1 MTFSMKKNELDDEP
15 VLEIVSQDNQTIAFA
30 PADTTGIDYGSY
42 VYTVKVETDKGK
54 VFTVVGP
61 ACFEV
66 IPFQEVIMNNI
77 VKGILNQEGFINVG
91 PQKDLIYGYVDEK
104 GDLYLISDSPFGFD

>member
-1 MTFSMKKNELDDEP
+1 MFKVWEDKVWLTRGDSANLTVAIQSIVNNSELYIPSELDTMTFSMKKNELDDEP

-66 IPFQEVIMNNI
+66 IPF
-77 VKGILNQEGFINVG
+77 
-91 PQKDLIYGYVDEK
+91 
-104 GDLYLISDSPFGFD
+104 